1 MLGEGIIKGMAET
14 ARNFLGSYVS
24 DERLTT
30 IQYPEER
37 QVLPEA
43 TRQFPFLVHDG
54 DDWLKGM
61 RCVACQI
68 CEKECPPKCIYI
80 VKSKDKKA
88 DYLGKAQFYPAVFDI
103 DLAVCMSCQICVEV
117 CPFDAIKMD
126 TEYELSTTNRFGGL
140 LVNRQQ
146 LARSNA
152 HYHKIHPTEAAEV
165 DARLAAEKAKAEAK
179 AKAAAAPK
187 PSPPPAI
194 VAAATK

>member
-1 MLGEGIIKGMAET
+1 MAET

-37 QVLPEA
+37 QPLPEA

-68 CEKECPPKCIYI
+68 CEKECPPQCIYI
-80 VKSKDKKA
+80 EKSKDKKP
-88 DYLGKAQFYPAVFDI
+88 DFTGKAQFYPAVFDI
-103 DLAVCMSCQICVEV
+103 DLSVCMSCQICVEV

-152 HYHKIHPTEAAEV
+152 HYHKIHPIEAAEV
-165 DARLAAEKAKAEAK
+165 DERLAAEKAKAEAK
-179 AKAAAAPK
+179 AKADVEAKAKAAVAAKPSPQPAIVGAAPK
-187 PSPPPAI
+187 
-194 VAAATK
+194 